1 MHLTKNNAADFH
13 RAGNDFLDK
22 ENFTAAAEEYK
33 KALAL
38 SPKSVATHF
47 RLGLAYFSL
56 KNFEL
61 AKQEF
66 QTVLSLDH
74 THPNANQCLANS
86 LLELGDHEMAIHYY
100 FRQMEKN
107 PWFETY
113 YNLGVLFMMKDRLQD
128 AVSYFNKAIEINPN
142 NLATQINLGNV
153 YLKKNNPAQ
162 AMIYYEKANALK
174 PKDPEIQ
181 HILSAL
187 QQKEISNIAPA
198 EYVTHLFDQYAPYYD
213 LHLTKA
219 LKYNSPEKILQTIQL
234 EYSDFT
240 DSKRVILDLGCG
252 TGLCGALFK
261 PYAQKLIGVDLS
273 KNMLKAARYKQIY
286 DELVSDDIT
295 HALTQF
301 ANIDLILAADVFTYC
316 GDLEST
322 FKNTFTALKNNGLF
336 IFTVEKT
343 AEKSFI
349 LQTSIRYAHSKPYL
363 ASLAKAHHFEILRFD
378 NIVLRNQQNKPVEG
392 YLVFLKKN

>member
-1 MHLTKNNAADFH
+1 MRSTKNDAADFH

-56 KNFEL
+56 KKFEL

-86 LLELGDHEMAIHYY
+86 LLELGDFDTAIHYY

-113 YNLGVLFMMKDRLQD
+113 YNLGVLFLMKDRLQD
-128 AVSYFNKAIEINPN
+128 AISYFNKAIEINPDDV
-142 NLATQINLGNV
+142 ATQINLGNV
-153 YLKKNNPAQ
+153 YLKKNNPAR
-162 AMIYYEKANALK
+162 AMIYYEKANVLK
-174 PKDPEIQ
+174 PNDPEIL

-187 QQKEISNIAPA
+187 QQKEIPDIAPA

-219 LKYNSPEKILQTIQL
+219 LKYNSPEKILQTIQV
-234 EYSDFT
+234 EYPDFT
-240 DSKRVILDLGCG
+240 DSKWVILDLGCG

-273 KNMLKAARYKQIY
+273 ENMLKAAQYKQIY
-286 DELVSDDIT
+286 DELISDDIA

-301 ANIDLILAADVFTYC
+301 SNIDLILAADVFTYC
-316 GDLEST
+316 GNLEST
-322 FKNTFTALKNNGLF
+322 FKNAFTALKNKGLF

-343 AEKSFI
+343 TEKSFI
-349 LQTSIRYAHSKPYL
+349 LQTSIRYAHSKSYL
-363 ASLAKAHHFEILRFD
+363 ESLAKAHHFEILRLD
-378 NIVLRNQQNKPVEG
+378 NIVLRNQQNRPVEG

>member
-1 MHLTKNNAADFH
+1 MTNTAADFH

-22 ENFTAAAEEYK
+22 ENFAAAAEEYK

-38 SPKSVATHF
+38 APKIVATHF
-47 RLGLAYFSL
+47 RLGLAYFSS

-66 QTVLSLDH
+66 QTVLSLEH

-86 LLELGDHEMAIHYY
+86 LLELGDHETAIHYY

-113 YNLGVLFMMKDRLQD
+113 YNLGVLFMMKDKLQD
-128 AVSYFNKAIEINPN
+128 AISYFNKAIEINPN
-142 NLATQINLGNV
+142 DVATQINLGNV
-153 YLKKNNPAQ
+153 YLKKNIPTEALT
-162 AMIYYEKANALK
+162 YYEKANSLK
-174 PKDPEIQ
+174 PNDAEIL

-187 QQKEISNIAPA
+187 QQKEIPNTAPA
-198 EYVTHLFDQYAPYYD
+198 EYITHLFDQYAPYYD

-219 LKYNSPEKILQTIQL
+219 LKYDSPEKILRALQL
-234 EYSDFT
+234 EYPEFSELK
-240 DSKRVILDLGCG
+240 SIILDLGCG

-273 KNMLKAARYKQIY
+273 ENMLVAAKYKQIY
-286 DELVSDDIT
+286 DELIKDDIT
-295 HALTQF
+295 RALTRF
-301 ANIDLILAADVFTYC
+301 SNIDLILAADVFTYC
-316 GDLEST
+316 GDLELT
-322 FKNTFTALKNNGLF
+322 FKNAFTALKNKGLF

-343 AEKSFI
+343 AEKPFI
-349 LQTSIRYAHSKPYL
+349 LQTSIRYAHSKSYL
-363 ASLAKAHHFEILRFD
+363 TSLATKHHFEIVQFD